1 MRASAAMADRV
12 LANPR
17 VTVHFKS
24 QPVDVFGDVKGRLA
38 GVRLRDADTAE
49 ERELPVRGLFY
60 AVGHKPNSDLLAG
73 QVELD
78 QQGYVVVT
86 HGAATSVEGVFAAGD
101 LHDTEWRQAI
111 TAAGSGCAAAI
122 SAERYL
128 TANNLIVEPP
138 VAAAAASTR
147 IREQRALEGAAA
159 QAASPQKETA
169 GVAAQA
175 VSFDASQTSHRG
187 QFALR
192 KLYHDS
198 TRPLLVMYTAP
209 TCGPCRRLKPIL
221 GKLVDEYDSAVH
233 YVEIDIEEDPEIA
246 EAAGI
251 TGTPCVHVFYRK
263 ERLAVLAGV
272 KMRGDYR
279 TVIDGA
285 LTGKVPA

>member
-1 MRASAAMADRV
+1 
-12 LANPR
+12 
-17 VTVHFKS
+17 
-24 QPVDVFGDVKGRLA
+24 
-38 GVRLRDADTAE
+38 
-49 ERELPVRGLFY
+49 
-60 AVGHKPNSDLLAG
+60 
-73 QVELD
+73 VELD
-78 QQGYVVVT
+78 AAGYVVVR
-86 HGAATSVEGVFAAGD
+86 HGAETSVAGVFAAGD

-128 TANNLIVEPP
+128 AANDLIVEPP
-138 VAAAAASTR
+138 VAAAAAASTR
-147 IREQRALEGAAA
+147 IREQHAQETAAAA
-159 QAASPQKETA
+159 QAASPQKE
-169 GVAAQA
+169 AAAAASPA

-198 TRPLLVMYTAP
+198 PRPLLVMYTAP

-221 GKLVDEYDSAVH
+221 AKLVDEYESAVH
-233 YVEIDIEEDPEIA
+233 YVEIDIEENPEIA

-251 TGTPCVHVFYRK
+251 TGTPCVHVFHRK

-285 LTGKVPA
+285 LAGGKVPA